1 MNTIQII
8 GYRDIINPDTGKK
21 FRKQIHFDTVK
32 ITDIVAF
39 FNGQIHDVV
48 NAIAKAD
55 RYDCHYTTAYCKE
68 HTTETPLRT
77 FASQDIIPFDF
88 DDIDLDKA
96 EEYLAILFN
105 RIGVDRRKCIIS
117 NSGHGLHVIVAVT
130 QGFTTVDELNKARKY
145 YVELCNDLTQEF
157 YNNGLAGKL
166 DPQRLSE
173 AATMR
178 LPFTTNMKDK
188 ENPVD
193 AVIISGI
200 GSFEPQP
207 FYLDKVV
214 SLTDEPEHKYTTGR
228 HVDTKA
234 VLAGCGF
241 INYCK
246 DNQTIVTEPQWHA
259 MIGIRAYIVTGK
271 QIGRAHV

>member
-68 HTTETPLRT
+68 HTSETPLRT

-88 DDIDLDKA
+88 DDIDIDKA

-105 RIGVDRRKCIIS
+105 RIGVDRRKCIIT

-145 YVELCNDLTQEF
+145 YVELCNDLTQ
-157 YNNGLAGKL
+157 
-166 DPQRLSE
+166 
-173 AATMR
+173 
-178 LPFTTNMKDK
+178 
-188 ENPVD
+188 
-193 AVIISGI
+193 
-200 GSFEPQP
+200 
-207 FYLDKVV
+207 
-214 SLTDEPEHKYTTGR
+214 
-228 HVDTKA
+228 
-234 VLAGCGF
+234 
-241 INYCK
+241 
-246 DNQTIVTEPQWHA
+246 
-259 MIGIRAYIVTGK
+259 
-271 QIGRAHV
+271 IGRASCRERV